1 MNSILIID
9 DNKDN
14 INYLNEKLSDEKFLV
29 ISYTGTDNYL
39 EKIQKE
45 KPDIILLNLRLQ
57 TGNGLELYRQ
67 ISITPAAT
75 EVPVLLLTNEICD
88 DEIKKIYESGAFG
101 YLKMPVSK
109 VELISRI
116 TSALNFRETHKL
128 ILEAEK
134 INTFTA
140 TVVTANHKIKQPLTL
155 IKLSLS
161 ALKRELAKET
171 IPVESALK
179 RIEYIDNAV
188 TEISNILNSLNAI
201 EKPKISDYV
210 RDIKMIDLDG
220 QDNP

>member
-1 MNSILIID
+1 MNRILIID
-9 DNKDN
+9 DNQEN
-14 INYLNEKLSDEKFLV
+14 INYLTNKLRNEKFLLV
-29 ISYTGTDNYL
+29 SVSGIEEYNQ
-39 EKIQKE
+39 KIEIE
-45 KPDIILLNLRLQ
+45 KPDLILLNLRLKN
-57 TGNGLELYRQ
+57 GNGLEIYRKF
-67 ISITPAAT
+67 SITPAAT
-75 EVPVLLLTNEICD
+75 EIPVLLITSEISD
-88 DEIKKIYESGAFG
+88 DEIKKIFESGAFG

-155 IKLSLS
+155 IKLSVS
-161 ALKRELAKET
+161 ALKRELAKDT
-171 IPVESALK
+171 ISREAAVK

-210 RDIKMIDLDG
+210 RDIKMIDLDE
-220 QDNP
+220 QKSD

>member
-1 MNSILIID
+1 MNRILIID
-9 DNKDN
+9 DNQEN
-14 INYLNEKLSDEKFLV
+14 INYLTNKLTNENFLL
-29 ISYTGTDNYL
+29 ISISGVEEYSH
-39 EKIQKE
+39 KIEIE
-45 KPDIILLNLRLQ
+45 KPDLILLNLRLKN
-57 TGNGLELYRQ
+57 GNGLEIYRKF
-67 ISITPAAT
+67 SITPAAT
-75 EVPVLLLTNEICD
+75 EIPVLLITSEIND
-88 DEIKKIYESGAFG
+88 DEIKDIFESGAFG

-155 IKLSLS
+155 IKLSLT
-161 ALKRELAKET
+161 ALKRELAKDT
-171 IPVESALK
+171 ISKEAALK

-210 RDIKMIDLDG
+210 RDIKMIDLDE
-220 QDNP
+220 QKSD